1 MATRRKTTQKRRRK
15 KSNAN
20 IWMNR
25 QFHLF
30 VGAMLLLI
38 SLLMVIA
45 FTSYL
50 FTWELD
56 QSHFKPMSLSFI
68 FSDAKVA
75 NSMGRF
81 GSFVSHLSFH
91 SFGLSSY
98 IFALLTAIAGLR
110 LMLPKK
116 LFSFVTAAKYAFLA
130 LLIGTISLGFF
141 FKGSAFSYGGV
152 FGNSVSN
159 SLVNFIGFYGTG
171 ILLIFGLTIFLIYSF
186 NYNFDSFLNS
196 IIRIF
201 QFKKPAFSSR
211 AKSATGKIGNPFSGF
226 MDGLR
231 SIKEMKGP
239 AVSKPKKATSKTNM
253 ADKAFDE
260 PEIDIEAVKKE
271 NINKSIEF
279 EVKPGGKKEEPKIP
293 NIKVG
298 DASKTNVTAP
308 IANKDDLIIDFGGEE
323 DTSVDSTPS
332 MLQDSLENDPT
343 KAIIEQGDYD
353 PTKDLSKYTL
363 PPLNLL
369 EYYGNDQL
377 QVDRSELEKN
387 KERIVETLLNYN
399 IEIEKIRA
407 TPGPTITLYEIVP
420 APGVRISKI
429 KSLVDDIA
437 LSLAALGIRI
447 IAPIP
452 GRGTIG
458 IEIPNDNK
466 KIVPLRELLAS
477 DIFQKTSMELPVAI
491 GTGIRNKVFVA
502 DLTKMPH
509 LLMAGATGQGKSV
522 CINTLLVSLLYKKHP
537 SEMKFV
543 MIDPKKVE
551 LSIYDNIKRHFLAS
565 LPDEEDPIVTDTKK
579 VIHTLNALCIEMDN
593 RYNLLKAA
601 QVRNI
606 KEYNKKFIK
615 RKLNPEKGHR
625 FLPYFVLVI
634 DEFADLIMTAG
645 KEIEVPLTR
654 LAQLARA
661 VGIHL
666 IIATQRPTVNII
678 TGTIK
683 ANFPVRLAFRVSSKV
698 DSRTI
703 IDMGGAEQLI
713 GRGDMILVQGA
724 DSFRLQGALVDTP
737 EVERVT
743 DFIGGQMGYPGPFE
757 LPEYVDEKDKKSGKM
772 DMKRDKLF
780 VDSARI
786 VVGSQSGST
795 SLIQRKLSIG
805 YNRAGRIMD
814 QLEASGIVGAAQ
826 GSKPRDVFVHD
837 LMTLEEL
844 FDANGWKDE
853 NA

>member
-1 MATRRKTTQKRRRK
+1 MATRTRKTTRK
-15 KSNAN
+15 KRKTKNSN

-30 VGAMLLLI
+30 ISAILLLF
-38 SLLMVIA
+38 SLLLMIA

-56 QSHFKPMSLSFI
+56 QSHFKPMSFSFI

-75 NSMGRF
+75 NSMGRL
-81 GSFVSHLSFH
+81 GSFLSHLFFH

-98 IFALLTAIAGLR
+98 LFAFLTFAAGMRLL
-110 LMLPKK
+110 LPQKM
-116 LFSFVTAAKYAFLA
+116 FSFVKVAKYTFLA
-130 LLIGTISLGFF
+130 LLIGTITLGFF
-141 FKGSAFSYGGV
+141 FKGSAFNYGGV

-171 ILLIFGLTIFLIYSF
+171 ILLIFGLTLFLIFTF
-186 NYNFDSFLNS
+186 NYNFDTFLNS
-196 IIRIF
+196 LIRVF
-201 QFKKPAFSSR
+201 NFKKPAYKTSSKT
-211 AKSATGKIGNPFSGF
+211 ASSGKIGNPFSGF
-226 MDGLR
+226 MDGIR
-231 SIKEMKGP
+231 SIKDMKGP
-239 AVSKPKKATSKTNM
+239 SFTKSKTRKSKSNI
-253 ADKAFDE
+253 ADKDFELPDV
-260 PEIDIEAVKKE
+260 DIETVKKD

-279 EVKPGGKKEEPKIP
+279 EVKPGKNEATKTSKLGVSSK
-293 NIKVG
+293 N
-298 DASKTNVTAP
+298 KTNVTAP
-308 IANKDDLIIDFGGEE
+308 LGGKDDLIIDYGNE
-323 DTSVDSTPS
+323 DEAVVDSTPS
-332 MLQDSLENDPT
+332 MLQDSLDNDPT
-343 KAIIEQGDYD
+343 KAVIEQGDYD

-369 EYYGNDQL
+369 EYYGNDQMK
-377 QVDRSELEKN
+377 VDRTELEKN

-537 SEMKFV
+537 SEMKFI

-615 RKLNPEKGHR
+615 RKLNPENGHR
-625 FLPYFVLVI
+625 FLQYFVLVI

-683 ANFPVRLAFRVSSKV
+683 ANFPVRIAFRVSSKV

-743 DFIGGQMGYPGPFE
+743 DHIGGQMGYPGPFE
-757 LPEYVDEKDKKSGKM
+757 LPEYIDEKEGKKGGKM

-837 LMTLEEL
+837 LTTLEEL
-844 FDANGWKDE
+844 MDANGWKE
-853 NA
+853 